1 MKAILIDI
9 DDTLIDSLERTK
21 AIAESILE
29 CEIRMGDMLNLDLEQ
44 IFFKY
49 TDNSQKSHTNE
60 LRQLFRDT
68 LLYKNRT

>member
-1 MKAILIDI
+1 MKVILIDI